1 MNRAINSRERYLG
14 VVKTT
19 SNNNIM
25 VGEPLS
31 RGKTKYI
38 CIPQL
43 VIETIVVV
51 LEVDYVSKVVIF
63 QSSLEIVQIEDLISG
78 N

>member
-1 MNRAINSRERYLG
+1 
-14 VVKTT
+14 
-19 SNNNIM
+19 M
-25 VGEPLS
+25 VGEQLTG
-31 RGKTKYI
+31 GKQEAII
-38 CIPQL
+38 CPQL